1 MDNTKDFGV
10 LISDDDYDHHTH
22 VLISDDDYDY
32 HMNLIKKMSPK
43 KRNQYKSHLS
53 DKWGQRSKLI
63 FKDGD
68 LLNYSI
74 LEKKFVP
81 VAPMGVIFQMVLSEG
96 STITDVSNVGL
107 RVFLGEDASTVIEES
122 IQENHTGNHT
132 GRVNHRT
139 TIHSG
144 RHFAGF

>member
-1 MDNTKDFGV
+1 MDIRLNTKGLKKGV
-10 LISDDDYDHHTH
+10 MISDDDYDT
-22 VLISDDDYDY
+22 
-32 HMNLIKKMSPK
+32 HMNLIKKMSQK
-43 KRNQYKSHLS
+43 KRNQFKSSLT

-68 LLNYSI
+68 LLIYSI
-74 LEKKFVP
+74 LEKKFVRVEP
-81 VAPMGVIFQMVLSEG
+81 IRVIFQMVRSEDA
-96 STITDVSNVGL
+96 TITDISNVGL
-107 RVFLGEDASTVIEES
+107 RMLLGEDGSTVIEES

>member
-1 MDNTKDFGV
+1 MDYTENFGV
-10 LISDDDYDHHTH
+10 T
-22 VLISDDDYDY
+22 ISDDDYDY

-74 LEKKFVP
+74 LEKKFVR
-81 VAPMGVIFQMVLSEG
+81 VNPMRVIFQMTRPEG
-96 STITDVSNVGL
+96 AQITGVSNIGL
-107 RVFLGEDASTVIEES
+107 RVLLGEDANNVIKES

>member
-1 MDNTKDFGV
+1 MDNYKDFSMANGYYGV
-10 LISDDDYDHHTH
+10 LISDDDYDH
-22 VLISDDDYDY
+22 

-43 KRNQYKSHLS
+43 KRNQYKSFLA

-74 LEKKFVP
+74 LEKKFVR
-81 VAPMGVIFQMVLSEG
+81 VNPMRVIFQMTRPEG
-96 STITDVSNVGL
+96 AQITGVSNIGL
-107 RVFLGEDASTVIEES
+107 RVLLGEDANNVIKES

>member
-1 MDNTKDFGV
+1 MDYTKDLGV
-10 LISDDDYDHHTH
+10 AISGDDYDH
-22 VLISDDDYDY
+22 

-43 KRNQYKSHLS
+43 KKNQYKSSLT
-53 DKWGQRSKLI
+53 DKWGQRTKLI

-74 LEKKFVP
+74 LEKKFVR
-81 VAPMGVIFQMVLSEG
+81 VEPMRVIFQMVRSEDA
-96 STITDVSNVGL
+96 TITDISNVGL
-107 RVFLGEDASTVIEES
+107 RMLLGEDGSTVIEES

>member
-1 MDNTKDFGV
+1 MDYTNFISRQIV
-10 LISDDDYDHHTH
+10 MISDDDYDH
-22 VLISDDDYDY
+22 

-43 KRNQYKSHLS
+43 KRNQYKSFLA

-74 LEKKFVP
+74 LEKKFVR
-81 VAPMGVIFQMVLSEG
+81 VAPMRVIFQMVGSEDA
-96 STITDVSNVGL
+96 TITDVSNVGL
-107 RVFLGEDASTVIEES
+107 RMLLGEDGSTVIEES

-132 GRVNHRT
+132 GRVNHR
-139 TIHSG
+139 
-144 RHFAGF
+144 

>member
-1 MDNTKDFGV
+1 MDNYKDFSMANGYYGV
-10 LISDDDYDHHTH
+10 LISDDDYDH
-22 VLISDDDYDY
+22 

-43 KRNQYKSHLS
+43 KRNQYKSFLA

-74 LEKKFVP
+74 LEKKFVR
-81 VAPMGVIFQMVLSEG
+81 VAPMRVIFQMTRPEG
-96 STITDVSNVGL
+96 AQITGVSNIGL
-107 RVFLGEDASTVIEES
+107 RVLLGEDANNVIKES